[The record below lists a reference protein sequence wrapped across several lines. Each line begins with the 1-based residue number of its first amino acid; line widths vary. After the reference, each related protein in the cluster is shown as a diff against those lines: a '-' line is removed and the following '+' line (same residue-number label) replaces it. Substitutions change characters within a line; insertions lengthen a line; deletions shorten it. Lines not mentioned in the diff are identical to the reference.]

1 MNTNTQQP
9 VPDYGE
15 PWKIEAYNSP
25 LGESGDFE
33 GVIEIRTRDEIRRA
47 EAYNPDDEDED
58 AFERIVSCVNACA
71 GMADPAKEIQA
82 MREEL
87 ADIRQR
93 LKGHPDSKLD
103 GENGLAAATMRGFDG
118 FQVENEAMRTAI
130 KEAYNS
136 FADEPASDSVWL
148 LNDRQT
154 AALANLKPFLKPFLK
169 P

>member
-1 MNTNTQQP
+1 MTTTPTQQ
-9 VPDYGE
+9 
-15 PWKIEAYNSP
+15 
-25 LGESGDFE
+25 
-33 GVIEIRTRDEIRRA
+33 IRIGLA
-47 EAYNPDDEDED
+47 
-58 AFERIVSCVNACA
+58 
-71 GMADPAKEIQA
+71 EIQA
-82 MREEL
+82 MRDEL

-103 GENGLAAATMRGFDG
+103 GENGLAAATMRGFDK
-118 FQVENEAMRTAI
+118 FHIENEAMREAI
-130 KEAYNS
+130 REVFSS